1 MDLSDRGRRAPALLP
16 SGTASNEAL
25 HAEIK
30 SGFLQTQQI
39 HKNTLRLKLVVLV
52 LSKALSHALAM
63 QIPTVSQTTSRLL
76 LARVSARSVW
86 SEDTW
91 RSWCATA
98 ATIEGIEKANLA
110 FNDGRS
116 HEVRTVRQWILKKPA
131 IKRHVHKRTVFTKAR
146 KSSLRTQGV
155 HG

>member
-1 MDLSDRGRRAPALLP
+1 MDLSDRGRRALALLP

-30 SGFLQTQQI
+30 SWFLQTQQI
-39 HKNTLRLKLVVLV
+39 HKSTLRLKLVILV
-52 LSKALSHALAM
+52 LSKALPHALAM
-63 QIPTVSQTTSRLL
+63 QSPTVSQTTSRLL

-98 ATIEGIEKANLA
+98 VTTESIEKASLA
-110 FNDGRS
+110 FKDGRS

-131 IKRHVHKRTVFTKAR
+131 TKRHVHVFTKAR
-146 KSSLRTQGV
+146 KPSLRTQGV
-155 HG
+155 RG